1 MSSPFMAV
9 IIDCLLAT
17 DHGSKFIDAVRVEFA
32 KIAVDRPDL
41 VKRYDAAVSEQSAAG
56 IERLLVTCQKI
67 LGSHED
73 LWIGNLRVVSPTGRF
88 HVGNGNRSVPV
99 FPTGTL
105 H

>member
-1 MSSPFMAV
+1 MQV

-17 DHGSKFIDAVRVEFA
+17 DHRLDFIDAVRNEFA
-32 KIAVDRPDL
+32 KIAADRPDL
-41 VKRYDAAVSEQSAAG
+41 VERYDAAVSEQSASG
-56 IERLLVTCQKI
+56 IECLLVTCQRI
-67 LGSHED
+67 LDGHED

-99 FPTGTL
+99 FPTETL